1 MKYDLTRPSTRG
13 ARRTLEAFRCA
24 LLGALEEQPFESI
37 TVNALC
43 ERADY
48 PRATFYNYFDDK
60 YDLLGY
66 LWHCLAEEAG
76 IGEAAQIPPEDTLRV
91 YFNRLYD
98 IAEANEDAI
107 RAFARLNQPEGY
119 LMSSF
124 RIQIGRIVRSFFDR
138 CTPEEQAAHHPVP
151 AKLVSE
157 QTANTVLLVLE
168 WRFLRGNDCTREEAL
183 SYLEYLLDDLG
194 R

>member
-1 MKYDLTRPSTRG
+1 MKYDLTKPTTRG
-13 ARRTLEAFRCA
+13 ARRTLEAFRRA
-24 LLGALEEQPFESI
+24 LLDILEEQPFEAI

-66 LWHCLAEEAG
+66 LWRCLAEEAG
-76 IGEAAQIPPEDTLRV
+76 VEEASQVPPEDTLRV
-91 YFNRLYD
+91 YFSRLYD
-98 IAEANEDAI
+98 IAEAHEDAI

-119 LMSSF
+119 LLSSF
-124 RIQIGRIVRSFFDR
+124 RIQLGRIVRAFFDR
-138 CTPEEQAAHHPVP
+138 CTSEQQAAHYPVP
-151 AKLVSE
+151 PELVTE

-168 WRFLRGNDCTREEAL
+168 WRFLRGNRCTREEAL
-183 SYLEYLLDDLG
+183 GHLEFLLGDLG

>member
-1 MKYDLTRPSTRG
+1 MKYDLAKPATRG
-13 ARRTLEAFRCA
+13 ARRTLDAFRHAMLDA
-24 LLGALEEQPFESI
+24 LKEQPFESVTI
-37 TVNALC
+37 NALC

-66 LWHCLAEEAG
+66 LWRCLAEEAG
-76 IGEAAQIPPEDTLRV
+76 IGEASQVPPEDTLRV

-98 IAEANEDAI
+98 IAEKNEDAI

-119 LMSSF
+119 LLSSF
-124 RIQIGRIVRSFFDR
+124 RIQLGRIVRAFFDR
-138 CTPEEQAAHHPVP
+138 CTPEQQAAHHPVP
-151 AKLVSE
+151 AELVTE

-168 WRFLRGNDCTREEAL
+168 WRFLRDNACTREETL
-183 SYLEYLLDDLG
+183 GYLEYLLGNLG

>member
-1 MKYDLTRPSTRG
+1 MKYDLTKPATRG
-13 ARRTLEAFRCA
+13 ARRTLEAFRRA
-24 LLGALEEQPFESI
+24 VLDELKEQPFESI

-66 LWHCLAEEAG
+66 MWRCLAEDAG
-76 IGEAAQIPPEDTLRV
+76 VDEAAQIPPEDTLRV

-98 IAEANEDAI
+98 IAEANEDTI

-124 RIQIGRIVRSFFDR
+124 RIQIGRIVRAFFDR
-138 CTPEEQAAHHPVP
+138 CTPEEQAAHYPVP
-151 AKLVSE
+151 AELVSE

-168 WRFLRGNDCTREEAL
+168 WRFLRGNTRTREDVL
-183 SYLEYLLDDLG
+183 GYLQYLLGDLG

>member
-1 MKYDLTRPSTRG
+1 MKYDLAKPATRS
-13 ARRTLEAFRCA
+13 ARRTLEAFRRA
-24 LLGALEEQPFESI
+24 LLDALAEQPFESV

-66 LWHCLAEEAG
+66 LWRCLAEEAG
-76 IGEAAQIPPEDTLRV
+76 VDEATQVPPEDTLRV

-119 LMSSF
+119 LLSSF
-124 RIQIGRIVRSFFDR
+124 RIQLGRVVRAFFDR
-138 CTPEEQAAHHPVP
+138 CTAEQQAEHHPVP
-151 AKLVSE
+151 AELVTE

-168 WRFLRGNDCTREEAL
+168 WRFLRGNSCTREEAL
-183 SYLEYLLDDLG
+183 GYLEYLLGSLA

>member
-1 MKYDLTRPSTRG
+1 MKYDLTKPATRG
-13 ARRTLEAFRCA
+13 ARRTLEAFRRS
-24 LLGALEEQPFESI
+24 LLETLEEQPFESV

-76 IGEAAQIPPEDTLRV
+76 IDEAARIPPEDTLRV
-91 YFNRLYD
+91 YFDRLYD
-98 IAEANEDAI
+98 IAEANEGAI

-119 LMSSF
+119 LMTSF

-138 CTPEEQAAHHPVP
+138 CTPEEQAAHYPVP
-151 AKLVSE
+151 AELVSE
-157 QTANTVLLVLE
+157 QTASTVLLVLE
-168 WRFLRGNDCTREEAL
+168 WRFLRGNACTREETL
-183 SYLEYLLDDLG
+183 SCVQCLLGNLA

>member
-1 MKYDLTRPSTRG
+1 MKYDLAKPATRG
-13 ARRTLEAFRCA
+13 ARRTLEAFRRS
-24 LLGALEEQPFESI
+24 LLETLEVQPFESI

-66 LWHCLAEEAG
+66 LWHCLAKEAG
-76 IGEAAQIPPEDTLRV
+76 IDEAARIPPEDTLRV
-91 YFNRLYD
+91 YFDRLYD
-98 IAEANEDAI
+98 IADANSDTI

-124 RIQIGRIVRSFFDR
+124 RIQLGRIVRSFFER
-138 CTPEEQAAHHPVP
+138 CSPEERAAHHPVP
-151 AKLVSE
+151 AELVSK

-168 WRFLRGNDCTREEAL
+168 WRFLRGNACAREEAL
-183 SYLEYLLDDLG
+183 SYVQYLLGDLA

>member
-1 MKYDLTRPSTRG
+1 MKYDLTKPSTRG
-13 ARRTLEAFRCA
+13 ARRTLEAFRRA
-24 LLGALEEQPFESI
+24 LLDALAEQSFESV

-76 IGEAAQIPPEDTLRV
+76 IGEATQIPPEDTLRV

-124 RIQIGRIVRSFFDR
+124 RIQIGRVVRSFFDR

-151 AKLVSE
+151 AELVSE
-157 QTANTVLLVLE
+157 QTANTVLLMLE
-168 WRFLRGNDCTREEAL
+168 WRFLRGNNCTREQAFC
-183 SYLEYLLDDLG
+183 YLQYLLGNLV

>member
-1 MKYDLTRPSTRG
+1 MKYDLAKPATRG
-13 ARRTLEAFRCA
+13 ARRTLETFRRA
-24 LLGALEEQPFESI
+24 LLDTLKEQPFESI

-66 LWHCLAEEAG
+66 LWRCLAEEAG
-76 IGEAAQIPPEDTLRV
+76 VNEASRVPPEDTLRV

-98 IAEANEDAI
+98 IAEANEEAI
-107 RAFARLNQPEGY
+107 RSFARLNQPEGY
-119 LMSSF
+119 LLGSF
-124 RIQIGRIVRSFFDR
+124 RIQLGRIVRAFFDR
-138 CTPEEQAAHHPVP
+138 CTAEQQAAHHPVP
-151 AKLVSE
+151 AELATE

-168 WRFLRGNDCTREEAL
+168 WRFLRGNVCSRDETL
-183 SYLEYLLDDLG
+183 GYLEYLLGNLG

>member
-1 MKYDLTRPSTRG
+1 MKYDLTKPATRG
-13 ARRTLEAFRCA
+13 ARRTLEAFRRA
-24 LLGALEEQPFESI
+24 LLDALEEQPFESV

-76 IGEAAQIPPEDTLRV
+76 IDKAAQIPPEDTLRV

-98 IAEANEDAI
+98 IAEANSDAI
-107 RAFARLNQPEGY
+107 RAFSRLNQPEGY

-124 RIQIGRIVRSFFDR
+124 RIQIGRIVLSFFDR
-138 CTPEEQAAHHPVP
+138 CTPEEQAAHHSVP
-151 AKLVSE
+151 AELVSE

-168 WRFLRGNDCTREEAL
+168 WRFLRGNDCTRKEAL
-183 SYLEYLLDDLG
+183 AYLQYLLGNLG